1 MEVDVFTKESVTTF
15 HEVFHRSDSNGMNLK
30 MGGDKEYV
38 FMLDTQER
46 RNYPFNASDETDFAV
61 YVNS

>member
-1 MEVDVFTKESVTTF
+1 MEVDVFTTEPVANF
-15 HEVFHRSDSNGMNLK
+15 HEVYHRSDSNGVNLK

-46 RNYPFNASDETDFAV
+46 RNYPFNASDSTNYAV
-61 YVNS
+61 